1 MDFSYMGQKGESVI
15 EIHLQVVSMPSLR
28 HSFSA
33 QILLLLSTGTSKTIS
48 FSWFLSYEEPSNRG
62 KVGQLGI

>member
-33 QILLLLSTGTSKTIS
+33 QILLLLSTAHQKLLAS
-48 FSWFLSYEEPSNRG
+48 RG
-62 KVGQLGI
+62 F